1 MISVPTEKGKRTM
14 ALRKQ
19 HLMYRQFGHCDGH
32 TCGECSNLVEGRYH
46 DKILRKCKV
55 YGMTHSEASDW
66 AKRWLACGMFNKT
79 YTGGP
84 IIQLVR
90 RNANRPPQAPEEP
103 LDGQMSWE
111 V

>member
-1 MISVPTEKGKRTM
+1 M

-32 TCGECSNLVEGRYH
+32 TCGECSNLIEGSWSH
-46 DKILRKCKV
+46 KKCRI
-55 YGMTHSEASDW
+55 YGSTSSEASDW
-66 AKRWLACGMFNKT
+66 AKRWPACGMFNKT

-90 RNANRPPQAPEEP
+90 RNTNRPPEAPEEP
-103 LDGQMSWE
+103 LDGQMSLE

>member
-1 MISVPTEKGKRTM
+1 M

-90 RNANRPPQAPEEP
+90 RNTNRPPEAPEEP
-103 LDGQMSWE
+103 LDGQMTWE